1 MSAQSSATTVAA
13 FIGVGSNLDEPVS
26 RVRGA
31 LGELERLPATRVVQ
45 CSSLYRTAPVG
56 YLDQPDF
63 INAVARIETAL
74 DPHRLLAALLEI
86 ETRYGRVRSV
96 LNAPRTLDL
105 DILLYG
111 DRTIGE
117 RGLNVPHPRM
127 HERAFV
133 LVPLAEI
140 APEIVIPGHGR
151 AAALL
156 AKVAS
161 DGVSL
166 IGPA

>member
-1 MSAQSSATTVAA
+1 MSPQRSATKVAA
-13 FIGVGSNLDEPVS
+13 FIGIGSNLDEPVS
-26 RVRGA
+26 RVRSA
-31 LGELERLPATRVVQ
+31 LAELGRLPSTRVVR

-56 YLDQPDF
+56 YLEQPDF
-63 INAVARIETAL
+63 INAVARIDTTL

-86 ETRYGRVRSV
+86 EERHGRVRSV
-96 LNAPRTLDL
+96 PNAPRTLDL

-111 DRTIGE
+111 DRTIDE
-117 RGLNVPHPRM
+117 RGLSIPHPRM

-140 APEIVIPGHGR
+140 APEIVIPGRGS
-151 AAALL
+151 AVALL
-156 AKVAS
+156 ARATA

-166 IGPA
+166 VGPA

>member
-1 MSAQSSATTVAA
+1 MSPQQSARTVAA
-13 FIGVGSNLDEPVS
+13 FIGIGSNLDEPVS
-26 RVRGA
+26 KVRSA
-31 LGELERLPATRVVQ
+31 LVELERLPATRVVR

-56 YLDQPDF
+56 YLEQPDF
-63 INAVARIETAL
+63 INAVARVDTTL
-74 DPHRLLAALLEI
+74 DPHQLLAALLEI
-86 ETRYGRVRSV
+86 EKRHSRVRSV
-96 LNAPRTLDL
+96 PNAPRTLDL

-111 DRTIGE
+111 DRTIAE
-117 RGLNVPHPRM
+117 RGLSVPHPRM

-133 LVPLAEI
+133 LIPLAEI
-140 APEIVIPGHGR
+140 APEILIPGRGS

-156 AKVAS
+156 AGVAA